1 MNDNLTKHI
10 LNKGSTHSV
19 VKINNVLFGK
29 RQSIVKLQLMKIY
42 CACFYGSYVTQAWQ
56 KATADYCWVYGVI
69 HFTSP
74 AG

>member
-1 MNDNLTKHI
+1 MSSLVSGNTLVIIILTTDMNDNLTKHI

-42 CACFYGSYVTQAWQ
+42 CACFYGSYVT
-56 KATADYCWVYGVI
+56 
-69 HFTSP
+69 
-74 AG
+74 

>member
-1 MNDNLTKHI
+1 LSSLVSGNTLVIIILTTDMNDNLTKHI

-42 CACFYGSYVTQAWQ
+42 CACFYGSYVT
-56 KATADYCWVYGVI
+56 
-69 HFTSP
+69 
-74 AG
+74 